1 MDLSKL
7 TNKVTA
13 VIIADN
19 KMLVLQGK
27 DNKWIFP
34 VATLGED
41 EKVDNAIINL
51 AKSNLGI
58 DVVPAAEIGSI
69 EKSND
74 AGIEIVMFIHVN
86 ASNLANISIPSDC
99 VASDYVS
106 FDQFAALDLAENEK
120 MFLDVCADDLKKHL
134 S

>member
-7 TNKVTA
+7 TNRAAA
-13 VIIADN
+13 VIISDK
-19 KMLVLQGK
+19 KMLILQGK
-27 DNKWIFP
+27 DGKWGFP
-34 VATLGED
+34 NAVLGDD

-51 AKSNLGI
+51 SKNKLGV

-69 EKSND
+69 EKSD
-74 AGIEIVMFIHVN
+74 GAGVEIVMFIHAN
-86 ASNLANISIPSDC
+86 ASNLANISMPGDY

-106 FDQFAALDLAENEK
+106 FDQFGALDLAESEK
-120 MFLDVCADDLKKHL
+120 MFLDVCAEDLKKHL

>member
-7 TNKVTA
+7 TNRAAA
-13 VIIADN
+13 VIISDK
-19 KMLVLQGK
+19 KMLILQGK
-27 DNKWIFP
+27 DGKWGFP
-34 VATLGED
+34 SAVLGDD

-51 AKSNLGI
+51 AKSKMGI

-69 EKSND
+69 EKSD
-74 AGIEIVMFIHVN
+74 GAGVEIVMFIHAN
-86 ASNLANISIPSDC
+86 ASNLANISMPGDY

-106 FDQFAALDLAENEK
+106 FDQFGALDLAESEK

>member
-7 TNKVTA
+7 TNKVAA
-13 VIIADN
+13 VVIADG
-19 KMLVLQGK
+19 KMLVFQGK
-27 DNKWIFP
+27 DNKWGFP
-34 VATLGED
+34 DVVLGED

-51 AKSNLGI
+51 AKSKMGI

-69 EKSND
+69 EKSD
-74 AGIEIVMFIHVN
+74 GAGVEIVMFIHAN
-86 ASNLANISIPSDC
+86 SSNLANISMPGDY

-106 FDQFAALDLAENEK
+106 FDQFGALDLAESEK